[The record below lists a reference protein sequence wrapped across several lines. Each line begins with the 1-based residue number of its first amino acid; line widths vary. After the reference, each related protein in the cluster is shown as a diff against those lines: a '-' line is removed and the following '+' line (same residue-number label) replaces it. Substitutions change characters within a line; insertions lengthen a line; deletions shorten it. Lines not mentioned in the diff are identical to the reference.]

1 MEHLVLSGSGP
12 NGLAQLACLQR
23 LQDKGNLDID
33 LIKSMY
39 GVSAGGI
46 ICVLLLLGI
55 PIQDIVEY
63 LLCRPWNKVFDLN
76 VEVMLEC
83 NEKAGLWSTQ
93 VIRESIMPFF
103 QVAEVS
109 IDITMAEFYQQNH
122 VELHILTTALEKFH
136 VVDLHHSTFPDL
148 KVIEA
153 LQMSS
158 VMPLVFM
165 PFRYKECIYLDG
177 AFTENYP
184 LMRCLSNLP
193 VEEHDKV
200 LGIHIYKSK
209 IVPPELSMI
218 QLLQYTMI
226 QIGEL
231 VSKNARDKPLCK
243 YDIACSPTYGLYDTE
258 LWKLLT
264 GTREERMMI
273 YNNGLTCID
282 AFLEDKSSLV

>member
-12 NGLAQLACLQR
+12 HGLAQLACLQR
-23 LQDKGNLDID
+23 LQDKGKFDIS

-46 ICVLLLLGI
+46 ICVWLLLGI
-55 PIQDIVEY
+55 PIEDIVEY

-93 VIRESIMPFF
+93 LIRESIMPFF
-103 QVAEVS
+103 HVAELS

-122 VELHILTTALEKFH
+122 IELHILTTELEKFCA
-136 VVDLHHSTFPDL
+136 VDLHHSTFPDL
-148 KVIEA
+148 KVVEA
-153 LQMSS
+153 IQMSS
-158 VMPLVFM
+158 VMPLVFI
-165 PFRYKECIYLDG
+165 PFRYKDRIYLDG

-184 LMRCLSNLP
+184 LIRCLSSLP

-226 QIGEL
+226 QIGEI
-231 VSKNARDKPLCK
+231 VSKNVRDKPLCK
-243 YDIACSPTYGLYDTE
+243 YDIACSPTHGLYDTE
-258 LWKLLT
+258 LWNLLT
-264 GTREERMMI
+264 GTREERMEI
-273 YNNGLTCID
+273 YNDGLTCID
-282 AFLEDKSSLV
+282 AFLSYSTAVI

>member
-23 LQDKGNLDID
+23 LQDKGKLDID

-46 ICVLLLLGI
+46 ICVLLLLHI
-55 PIQDIVEY
+55 PIQDIIDY
-63 LLCRPWNKVFDLN
+63 LLERPWNKVFDLN

-83 NEKAGLWSTQ
+83 NEKAGLWSTH
-93 VIRESIMPFF
+93 IIHEAIMPFF
-103 QVAEVS
+103 QVADLS
-109 IDITMAEFYQQNH
+109 IDITMEEFYQQNH
-122 VELHILTTALEKFH
+122 VELHILTTELERFCA
-136 VVDLHHSTFPDL
+136 VDLHHSTFPDL

-282 AFLEDKSSLV
+282 AFLDDESSLV